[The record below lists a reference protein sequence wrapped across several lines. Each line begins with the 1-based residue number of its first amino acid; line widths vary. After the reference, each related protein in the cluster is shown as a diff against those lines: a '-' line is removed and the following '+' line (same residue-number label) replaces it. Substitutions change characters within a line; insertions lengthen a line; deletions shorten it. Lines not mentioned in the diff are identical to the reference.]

1 MLRLVETCSH
11 IPENNLQLRLWLPR
25 SFWGFVGTWSIFNS
39 AGQSENID
47 VPLIHCGQL
56 DYCVSQVIWIQSV
69 DDLIRSFPLTPQWP
83 GSLSVIVGA
92 GVRERW
98 REGGRGGGEMESE
111 KKRKCWQGTT
121 CRNWVPCCSYRWYYM
136 VIDCVRGVQRCDV
149 TKETFPLLQQQRFCH
164 RNIRDVLLQRVK
176 LQSDQRAGATTR
188 GRRRRGIIF
197 VKIKSIVYYDNESD
211 HYHYKSIIIIVYFLN
226 GNFLLL
232 LILLLL
238 IALALLAFVIKN

>member
-1 MLRLVETCSH
+1 MSEEDLDLCSCESCSNPSPKMLRLVETCSH

-111 KKRKCWQGTT
+111 KKVNADREQPAGTG
-121 CRNWVPCCSYRWYYM
+121 YR
-136 VIDCVRGVQRCDV
+136 
-149 TKETFPLLQQQRFCH
+149 
-164 RNIRDVLLQRVK
+164 
-176 LQSDQRAGATTR
+176 AAATDGT
-188 GRRRRGIIF
+188 IW
-197 VKIKSIVYYDNESD
+197 
-211 HYHYKSIIIIVYFLN
+211 
-226 GNFLLL
+226 
-232 LILLLL
+232 
-238 IALALLAFVIKN
+238 